1 MFNDVVLRLNS
12 LGYTPTENDNWLIN
26 LMIRK
31 VENYIKDFCNIR
43 AIPKGLRET
52 AINMVCGEFLIGK
65 KAMGQL
71 PDMTFEAVV
80 KQITEGDT
88 TVSFGDSM
96 SAEQKFDALMASM
109 THPDQAQFIR
119 YRKLVW

>member
-1 MFNDVVLRLNS
+1 MFDDVVLRLAS
-12 LGYTPTENDNWLIN
+12 FGYTVKETDDWLIN

-52 AINMVCGEFLIGK
+52 AIDMICGEFLIGK
-65 KAMGQL
+65 KAMGQI
-71 PDMTFEAVV
+71 PEMTFESVV

-96 SAEQKFDALMASM
+96 SAEQQFDALMSKM
-109 THPDQAQFIR
+109 TNPDLSQLIR